1 MQTRI
6 NADRRV
12 AEEDTQNSGC
22 GYLWR
27 KERGWRK
34 AFPLTAVDLKP
45 KSHPYSPAKMG
56 LFRISRV
63 GIWGLQTR
71 ASVQMAR
78 DRGRV
83 YRWEGS
89 WEGNSNK
96 IANKEPLAFPLQ
108 LLGREE
114 RLLPGCGGESSPC
127 WPPVSISLRFL
138 FIHLLGHASLRCLIL
153 SIPVKIFSCV
163 FVIKMQF

>member
-1 MQTRI
+1 MQTEELQKKTHKI
-6 NADRRV
+6 QDVATSGGRRGV
-12 AEEDTQNSGC
+12 G
-22 GYLWR
+22 G
-27 KERGWRK
+27 RK

-114 RLLPGCGGESSPC
+114 RLLPGCGEWELPLLASCLYFTEVSVHSSFRAR
-127 WPPVSISLRFL
+127 ISEMFD
-138 FIHLLGHASLRCLIL
+138 FIYSSKNLLMC
-153 SIPVKIFSCV
+153 FCN
-163 FVIKMQF
+163 